1 MQKYFKKINKL
12 GNNSNNNFKMMKN
25 QLIHQIIDKF
35 INIYQVLNKII
46 PIKNYKKIKLIFIK
60 QIKKWLKIYNKERTQ
75 YLDIHLSAIVQMEA
89 ANVPKNKIGRYCLR
103 QQWNIDPIQILMKLE
118 NFLKSMIIIYKSMKG
133 S

>member
-60 QIKKWLKIYNKERTQ
+60 QIKK
-75 YLDIHLSAIVQMEA
+75 
-89 ANVPKNKIGRYCLR
+89 
-103 QQWNIDPIQILMKLE
+103 
-118 NFLKSMIIIYKSMKG
+118 
-133 S
+133 